1 MLGTPWEPLRNPVG
15 PPTEPPWNP
24 LWTPGGT
31 PCARALPDAEYEPP
45 PNDRKPMQA
54 QLDNHQ
60 SPEWNLPKVP
70 ARGGLVA
77 WQCLCPG
84 RGVCVCFGR
93 ASNNDAR
100 YTQEQNKLHAVR
112 PAIGARAAGD
122 ATPVAREA
130 AQQKSLTCGK
140 ARQKKRSVTH
150 WRMRPPFAWMHAATL
165 GSKFRQSPATLKS
178 RLISSQQPF
187 NLAV

>member
-1 MLGTPWEPLRNPVG
+1 MGPRGNPLGTLSD

-77 WQCLCPG
+77 WQCLCLG
-84 RGVCVCFGR
+84 RCVCVGR

-112 PAIGARAAGD
+112 PAIGARTAGD

-130 AQQKSLTCGK
+130 AQRKSLIWI
-140 ARQKKRSVTH
+140 SFMP
-150 WRMRPPFAWMHAATL
+150 RMELLRWLWTDRRPSLRYKTL
-165 GSKFRQSPATLKS
+165 HNTGGSSPCRCCALST
-178 RLISSQQPF
+178 F
-187 NLAV
+187 